1 MNSYYAKRMRK
12 RGNPNG
18 RLRCGV
24 HVGVPAVTLCAVE
37 EDGMDL

>member
-1 MNSYYAKRMRK
+1 MNSYYAKRMK
-12 RGNPNG
+12 KQGNPNG

-24 HVGVPAVTLCAVE
+24 DVVAPAVTLCAVE